1 MIDLH
6 YWTTP
11 NGHKVAMFLEES
23 ALPYRI
29 VPVNISKGD
38 QLNSWR
44 FPQTTAFQPS
54 SITARRM
61 AASQFRYS
69 NPALFCF
76 ISLRRPECF
85 SPVSFAGRLA

>member
-38 QLNSWR
+38 QFNRIPGDFPKQPHSSHRRSQPEGWR
-44 FPQTTAFQPS
+44 QANFG
-54 SITARRM
+54 IRIRRY
-61 AASQFRYS
+61 F
-69 NPALFCF
+69 AL
-76 ISLRRPECF
+76 SR
-85 SPVSFAGRLA
+85 